1 MNPLIVLRS
10 GYITKLK
17 LKVHITYK
25 KTRSVT
31 LLVFFVAII
40 LCQIVL
46 WSLLAIFNSFIL

>member
-25 KTRSVT
+25 KPEVLHFWFF
-31 LLVFFVAII
+31 LL
-40 LCQIVL
+40 
-46 WSLLAIFNSFIL
+46 LLSYAKSSYGRY